1 MSDSSALVLPLE
13 AVGLEAID
21 AVGGKNASLGEMLR
35 ALAAEG
41 VRVPGGF
48 ALTASAYR
56 LLLSRDGLGDR
67 LEAILAGLDA
77 TNLEQLQRV
86 GLAARQLLLAAS
98 LPPELEAALLTAYR
112 GLVGPGEEP
121 AAVAVRSSATAED
134 LPEASFAGQQ
144 DTFLHIQGETQLLA
158 ATRRCYAS
166 LFTDRALS
174 YRQHNGFGH
183 LAVALSI
190 GVQRMVRADRA
201 CSGVMFSLDTESG
214 FRDTVLLSAAYGLG
228 ENVVQGVVNPDEL
241 LIFKP
246 TLALGFNPILSRRLG
261 SKEQRLVNQGATALG
276 GNALGGTDLG
286 ANALV
291 NEPVPLDEQ
300 RRFALSDAE
309 ALQLARWAC
318 RIEAHYSD
326 LRGQPT
332 PMDIEWAKDGPSGE
346 LFILQARPETV
357 RSRQST
363 AVLRSWHL
371 DAPPPPP
378 LVTGRAIGASVSS
391 GRARLIRDPGE
402 IQRFA
407 AGDVLVTSRT
417 DPDWEPILKR
427 ASGVVTDQGG
437 RTCHAAIIAR
447 EMGIT
452 AIVGSGDGSQ
462 RIVDGEQITVS
473 CCDGDEGHVYPGNLP
488 FHVDEQSLLELPPTR
503 TRLMINVGNPEE
515 AFKLA
520 AIPCDGVGLARLEFI
535 IANHIRIHP
544 LALLE
549 PQRVHDPAAQS
560 AIAELTRGYDQ
571 PADYYV
577 DRLREGMARIAAAFY
592 PRPVTL
598 RFSDFKSNEYA
609 RLLGG
614 AAFEPQEENPML
626 GWRGASRYYAPAFRE
641 AFALECLALRQVRQ
655 EMGLT
660 NVIPMVPFC
669 RTPEE
674 GDRVLAEMARNGLV
688 RGQNG
693 LQVYVM
699 CELPS
704 NVIGAEAFAERFDGF
719 SIGSNDL
726 TQLTLG
732 LDRDSALVADLFDER
747 HPTVKEMISLAIR
760 TAHRCGR
767 PIGLCGQAPS
777 DYPDFARFLVQEGI
791 DSISLNPDALVAT
804 RLTIA
809 QLEAEL
815 AAHP

>member
-1 MSDSSALVLPLE
+1 
-13 AVGLEAID
+13 
-21 AVGGKNASLGEMLR
+21 
-35 ALAAEG
+35 
-41 VRVPGGF
+41 
-48 ALTASAYR
+48 
-56 LLLSRDGLGDR
+56 
-67 LEAILAGLDA
+67 
-77 TNLEQLQRV
+77 
-86 GLAARQLLLAAS
+86 
-98 LPPELEAALLTAYR
+98 
-112 GLVGPGEEP
+112 
-121 AAVAVRSSATAED
+121 
-134 LPEASFAGQQ
+134 
-144 DTFLHIQGETQLLA
+144 
-158 ATRRCYAS
+158 
-166 LFTDRALS
+166 
-174 YRQHNGFGH
+174 
-183 LAVALSI
+183 
-190 GVQRMVRADRA
+190 
-201 CSGVMFSLDTESG
+201 
-214 FRDTVLLSAAYGLG
+214 
-228 ENVVQGVVNPDEL
+228 
-241 LIFKP
+241 
-246 TLALGFNPILSRRLG
+246 
-261 SKEQRLVNQGATALG
+261 
-276 GNALGGTDLG
+276 
-286 ANALV
+286 
-291 NEPVPLDEQ
+291 
-300 RRFALSDAE
+300 
-309 ALQLARWAC
+309 
-318 RIEAHYSD
+318 
-326 LRGQPT
+326 
-332 PMDIEWAKDGPSGE
+332 
-346 LFILQARPETV
+346 
-357 RSRQST
+357 
-363 AVLRSWHL
+363 
-371 DAPPPPP
+371 
-378 LVTGRAIGASVSS
+378 
-391 GRARLIRDPGE
+391 LIRDPGE

-407 AGDVLVTSRT
+407 SGDVLVTSRT

-462 RIVDGEQITVS
+462 RIDDGDQITVS
-473 CCDGDEGHVYPGNLP
+473 CCEGDEGHVYAGNLP

-549 PQRVHDPAAQS
+549 PQRVQDPAAQA
-560 AIAELTRGYDQ
+560 AIAELTRGFDQ

-674 GDRVLAEMARNGLV
+674 GDRVLAEMARHGLV

-747 HPTVKEMISLAIR
+747 HPTVKEMIRLAIR